1 MIKYWKGN
9 LVYFKDDLLTAIKIF
24 SYIVGCIF
32 HGSSA
37 VLDIAYFISNYSEIK
52 NAQYSN
58 PHRT

>member
-1 MIKYWKGN
+1 M
-9 LVYFKDDLLTAIKIF
+9 VYFKDDLLTAIKIF
-24 SYIVGCIF
+24 SYIVVGCIF